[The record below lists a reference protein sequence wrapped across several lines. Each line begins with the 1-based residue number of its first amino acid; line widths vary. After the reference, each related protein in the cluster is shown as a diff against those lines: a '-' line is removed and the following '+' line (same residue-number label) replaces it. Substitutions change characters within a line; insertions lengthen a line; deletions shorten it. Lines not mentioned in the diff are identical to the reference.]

1 MADREEASTVLR
13 IRVASSTC
21 GAGQGN
27 ASTMLGQLLGSVL
40 LAIRC
45 VPEVG
50 SAGDGSSEARRALS
64 SMARPDIGLT
74 IARGR
79 REHSPGPASGESRER
94 ATRARTA

>member
-50 SAGDGSSEARRALS
+50 SAGEGSSGRAPRFVVDG
-64 SMARPDIGLT
+64 AAGHRPHD
-74 IARGR
+74 
-79 REHSPGPASGESRER
+79 S
-94 ATRARTA
+94 ARTP